1 MCSMLLMKLM
11 EDFIPHVKV
20 HSVVSVVF
28 ETNYLTNFTKFVY
41 IKKTLFTNIA
51 ENNKNSNEVTIVK
64 TSVKLHMPHVKA
76 HSVVSVVFE
85 TNFLSF
91 CHLGV
96 TLASNL
102 SWKPHIFNVY
112 ERACKRAD
120 KVKKNSNLVETLSRG
135 SINLSF
141 AL

>member
-1 MCSMLLMKLM
+1 MISGRSAKAR
-11 EDFIPHVKV
+11 
-20 HSVVSVVF
+20 
-28 ETNYLTNFTKFVY
+28 
-41 IKKTLFTNIA
+41 IKTTDGSF
-51 ENNKNSNEVTIVK
+51 
-64 TSVKLHMPHVKA
+64 HMPHVKA

-102 SWKPHIFNVY
+102 SWKAHIFNVY

-120 KVKKNSNLVETLSRG
+120 MLNV
-135 SINLSF
+135 
-141 AL
+141 

>member
-1 MCSMLLMKLM
+1 MLLMKLM
-11 EDFIPHVKV
+11 ENFIPHVKA

-28 ETNYLTNFTKFVY
+28 KTNYLTNFTKFVY

-64 TSVKLHMPHVKA
+64 TSVKFHMPHVKA

-120 KVKKNSNLVETLSRG
+120 KS
-135 SINLSF
+135 
-141 AL
+141 

>member
-11 EDFIPHVKV
+11 EDFIPHLKV

-28 ETNYLTNFTKFVY
+28 E
-41 IKKTLFTNIA
+41 KKTLFTNIA

-64 TSVKLHMPHVKA
+64 TSVKLHMPHIKA

-112 ERACKRAD
+112 ESACKRAD
-120 KVKKNSNLVETLSRG
+120 KVKGFEIQT
-135 SINLSF
+135 
-141 AL
+141 